1 MLRSILI
8 LLSFAATIAAGGGAT
23 SNEVDSSSFWIHG
36 AAASYDIPPFRQLQ
50 KIVGGEYANTSEF
63 PWFAY
68 SQVKIEQLNEAPI
81 FSFCGG
87 SFIHSDIAIS
97 AAFCVVDSI
106 RNYPRDTTNI
116 TVELIVGLNI
126 TDLTYVSR
134 HKVSEIIWPR
144 SYVDFEND
152 IVFYKLFNSTSI
164 PPVPWNTDPSI
175 PLVGD
180 IGTAIGYGDTTRDGG
195 LFSNTSLKADLSVIS
210 NAECRAEFGR
220 LTFGR
225 FVDESE
231 VCAFTLGKSTCTGDL
246 GGPIITQ
253 NGVLFGLYAGSYSFS
268 GCDERPNVFTRVSSY
283 DEMIASV
290 SRDRRKRFYCALF
303 LT

>member
-68 SQVKIEQLNEAPI
+68 SQVKIEQLNEAPF

-97 AAFCVVDSI
+97 AAHCVVDLI
-106 RNYPRDTTNI
+106 RIYPRDTTNI
-116 TVELIVGLNI
+116 TVELTVGLNK
-126 TDLTYVSR
+126 TDGTYVSR

-144 SYVDFEND
+144 SYGGFDNGIDSD

-180 IGTAIGYGDTTRDGG
+180 NGTAIGYGDTTRDGE
-195 LFSNTSLKADLSVIS
+195 LPSNTSLKADLFVIS
-210 NAECRAEFGR
+210 NAECQKSFP
-220 LTFGR
+220 
-225 FVDESE
+225 FVDESH
-231 VCAFTLGKSTCTGDL
+231 VCTNTPGRDICYGDS

-253 NGVLFGLYAGSYSFS
+253 SGVLFGVTSFGDPNGCYATPS
-268 GCDERPNVFTRVSSY
+268 GFTRVSFY
-283 DEMIASV
+283 NDMIASV
-290 SRDRRKRFYCALF
+290 S
-303 LT
+303 